1 VRLSKNA
8 RFRAAT
14 AVTAATALLALACG
28 HRPPP
33 RPEVPSPNV
42 SASAVAPPPPAG
54 AAAAPRPSPTAPA
67 PSASASAPPAKPS
80 ASAAAKAPEPRPRG
94 KPGGRI
100 EPEIIQRVV
109 RANFGRF
116 RLCYEN
122 GLRNCPNLQGRVA
135 VRFVIDIDGTV
146 KQPRDAGSD
155 HADYGVIAC
164 VADAFRE
171 LRFPP
176 PEGGTVTVS
185 YPILFSPGG

>member
-8 RFRAAT
+8 RLRAAS

-28 HRPPP
+28 GRPAR

-42 SASAVAPPPPAG
+42 SASAVAPPPPTG
-54 AAAAPRPSPTAPA
+54 TSSAAAPRPPASA

-80 ASAAAKAPEPRPRG
+80 AAAKAPEPRPLG

-100 EPEIIQRVV
+100 EPEIIQRVI

-135 VRFVIDIDGTV
+135 VRFIIDIDGSV

-155 HADYGVIAC
+155 HADAGVTAC
-164 VADAFRE
+164 VVEAFRE
-171 LRFPP
+171 VRFPP
-176 PEGGTVTVS
+176 PEGGTVAVT

>member
-8 RFRAAT
+8 RFRAT
-14 AVTAATALLALACG
+14 SAATALLALACG
-28 HRPPP
+28 GRPAR

-42 SASAVAPPPPAG
+42 SASAVAPPPPTG
-54 AAAAPRPSPTAPA
+54 TSSSAAAPRPSSTAA
-67 PSASASAPPAKPS
+67 PSASASAPPPKPA
-80 ASAAAKAPEPRPRG
+80 ASAAAKAPEPRPLG
-94 KPGGRI
+94 KPGGQI
-100 EPEIIQRVV
+100 EPEIIQRVI

-135 VRFVIDIDGTV
+135 VRFVIDIDGSV

-155 HADYGVIAC
+155 HADASVTAC
-164 VADAFRE
+164 VVEAFRE
-171 LRFPP
+171 IRFPP
-176 PEGGTVTVS
+176 PEGGTVMVT